1 MTDQDVAQ
9 QTFPSGSFW
18 PTSASSGLLRPT
30 IRVQPAP
37 VFPLPN
43 HQVAPATCR
52 YADVTPMH
60 PPFKSK
66 HDGRGARHLSGDVP
80 QMQWFSNLKLSH
92 KLVGSLM
99 LCALVTAIV
108 GIVGILKVREVA
120 TMQTEMYEREF
131 VPVRNDGT
139 AAWQAASHFR
149 RLYSYILNADTAG
162 RADTV
167 RLNHGGETAILSAF
181 DYERK
186 HASTAA
192 QSALLSDFD
201 ATWPAY
207 TSSVAKVMALADQ
220 GDQTG
225 ALAELRSAT
234 DPLHVKLRT
243 LMIKLSDQR
252 DGLARQR
259 VEEGIDAVR
268 SVTWWIASCALG
280 GVAVAIALG
289 VLMTRAV
296 VRQIGGEPAE
306 VARIVETIADG
317 DLSDRLGAGHVQ
329 ERSILSAIAHMR
341 QRLAATIGTMR
352 ESAES
357 VSIASQEIASGNID
371 LSSRT
376 EEQAASLQQT
386 AASMSELTQT
396 VSRNNDNAR
405 NASELAARAAQVA
418 DTGNA
423 AVESMVRTIDGIS
436 GSSATISEITGLI
449 EGIAFQTNILA
460 LNAAVEAA
468 RAGEQGR
475 GFAVVASEVRNL
487 AQRSASAAKE
497 IKETI
502 TASAAIIDGGTQQA
516 GKVSATMADIKDAIH
531 RVSNIVGEIAAA
543 SDEQSRSIHEV
554 GRAVAQMDETT
565 QQNAALVEQAAA
577 AAQSLDLQARKM
589 KETVAV
595 FRVERRA

>member
-1 MTDQDVAQ
+1 
-9 QTFPSGSFW
+9 
-18 PTSASSGLLRPT
+18 
-30 IRVQPAP
+30 
-37 VFPLPN
+37 
-43 HQVAPATCR
+43 
-52 YADVTPMH
+52 
-60 PPFKSK
+60 
-66 HDGRGARHLSGDVP
+66 
-80 QMQWFSNLKLSH
+80 MQWFSNLKLSH

-120 TMQTEMYEREF
+120 TMQTEMYESEF

-167 RLNHGGETAILSAF
+167 RLNHGGEAAILSAF

-201 ATWPAY
+201 STWPAY
-207 TSSVAKVMALADQ
+207 TSSVAKVMALADR

-423 AVESMVRTIDGIS
+423 AVESMVRTIDEIS

-595 FRVERRA
+595 FRVERSA